1 MNRTNLVHPVT
12 LLMALGLVGCA
23 DVPTSPSLDK
33 DGSPSPSIHALAPTL
48 TTVTK
53 LTGAFEDTPFSISY
67 ATLAAAAD
75 ENDSDGDA
83 ISFQLNALS
92 SGTLTAGD
100 GSAVSAGQSLSAGET
115 WTWQADEHAN
125 GDLDAFTVEAAANGE
140 TSGTPVQVTVE
151 VTSINDAPTATAA
164 TYQAVAGSS
173 LSFVL
178 SGTDPDHAE
187 AELAYEV
194 LVEPSQG
201 VYNFSGRASVSYTP
215 NANTET
221 DTLVFRAVDPLGEPS
236 ENATITINVT
246 TLNSNPSASDA
257 EMTITEDS
265 ANNETELTL
274 TDPDDDQIFV
284 VELVDPPAHGTATF
298 LANIAKYTPDADFHG
313 TDTYTYRVQDER
325 GAYSDPAT
333 ITVTVNPV
341 PDAPRQL
348 DGIAEGTEDQELSFD
363 MGLFVADPD
372 DLSNPMAGLSFT
384 LLQSNN
390 GSVILRW

>member
-1 MNRTNLVHPVT
+1 MRRCANL
-12 LLMALGLVGCA
+12 
-23 DVPTSPSLDK
+23 SISRQRWKSL
-33 DGSPSPSIHALAPTL
+33 SSIHALAPTL

-333 ITVTVNPV
+333 ITVTVTPV
-341 PDAPRQL
+341 PDAPRQVT
-348 DGIAEGTEDQELSFD
+348 GVATGTEDQD
-363 MGLFVADPD
+363 RNV
-372 DLSNPMAGLSFT
+372 
-384 LLQSNN
+384 
-390 GSVILRW
+390 

>member
-1 MNRTNLVHPVT
+1 M
-12 LLMALGLVGCA
+12 
-23 DVPTSPSLDK
+23 PSLLK
-33 DGSPSPSIHALAPTL
+33 RLQTEKPRNPGPSHRRSNLHQRRTHR
-48 TTVTK
+48 
-53 LTGAFEDTPFSISY
+53 
-67 ATLAAAAD
+67 
-75 ENDSDGDA
+75 NC
-83 ISFQLNALS
+83 NC
-92 SGTLTAGD
+92 
-100 GSAVSAGQSLSAGET
+100 
-115 WTWQADEHAN
+115 
-125 GDLDAFTVEAAANGE
+125 
-140 TSGTPVQVTVE
+140 
-151 VTSINDAPTATAA
+151 
-164 TYQAVAGSS
+164 YQAVAGSS

-284 VELVDPPAHGTATF
+284 VELVTHRRT
-298 LANIAKYTPDADFHG
+298 
-313 TDTYTYRVQDER
+313 ER
-325 GAYSDPAT
+325 
-333 ITVTVNPV
+333 
-341 PDAPRQL
+341 L
-348 DGIAEGTEDQELSFD
+348 
-363 MGLFVADPD
+363 LF
-372 DLSNPMAGLSFT
+372 SR
-384 LLQSNN
+384 
-390 GSVILRW
+390 I